1 MKLFK
6 QLYIENRFFY
16 VFLGVICIFILGY
29 PFPFILKL
37 AKVVLFLFLLTV
49 VAEVLWLFN
58 KNIQFKIERKSPR
71 LLSLGD
77 SNTLEL
83 VVKNLASISLKTRII
98 EELPFQLQERDFEV
112 SRDFDPKEEIT
123 LPYTIKP
130 NTRGLYLFG
139 DTLLYLSSKLG
150 LVSRQYRGKN
160 PMEMEVYPSILQ
172 MKKYELAHLNK
183 LHQFLGIKKIRRI
196 GHSYDFEQ
204 IKDYVQGDDYR
215 SLNWKA
221 TGRYNRLMVNQYQDQ
236 NAQPVYCVIDK
247 SRYMKMPFN
256 GMSLLDYSINASL
269 VISNTALKKKDKMG
283 LITFSDK
290 LETVIKADNKPYQLK
305 SILES
310 LYNEKER
317 MPEANYELLYTFL
330 QKSIRQRSLMF
341 LFSNIETKSSLSR
354 ILPLLKGISKN
365 HLVVMIFFENNELTE
380 FATKKPTELKDIYL
394 SVTSQKFISE
404 KEVIIQTLRQNGV
417 HTIFTRPENLT
428 MNTLNKYLELK
439 ARGLI

>member
-1 MKLFK
+1 MKLLK

-16 VFLGVICIFILGY
+16 VFFGVICVFILGY
-29 PFPFILKL
+29 PFAFMLSV
-37 AKVVLFLFLLTV
+37 AKVALFLFLLTV
-49 VAEVLWLFN
+49 TAEILWLFN
-58 KNIQFKIERKSPR
+58 KSIDFKIERKTPK

-77 SNTLEL
+77 NNTLEL
-83 VVKNLASISLKTRII
+83 SIQNLASVSLRTRII
-98 EELPFQLQERDFEV
+98 EELPFQLQERDFEID
-112 SRDFDPKEEIT
+112 RTFAANEEIIF
-123 LPYTIKP
+123 PYTIKP
-130 NTRGLYLFG
+130 NTRGMYSFG
-139 DTLLYLSSKLG
+139 DTLLYLSSKVG
-150 LVSRQYRGKN
+150 LVSRQYRANN
-160 PMEMEVYPSILQ
+160 PLEIEVYPSIIQ

-256 GMSLLDYSINASL
+256 GMSLLDYAINASL

-305 SILES
+305 RILES
-310 LYNEKER
+310 LYNERER
-317 MPEANYELLYTFL
+317 MPEANYELLYTFV

-341 LFSNIETKSSLSR
+341 LFSNIETKSSLER

-380 FATKKPTELKDIYL
+380 FATQKPEELKDIYL
-394 SVTSQKFISE
+394 SVTSQKIISE

>member
-1 MKLFK
+1 
-6 QLYIENRFFY
+6 
-16 VFLGVICIFILGY
+16 
-29 PFPFILKL
+29 
-37 AKVVLFLFLLTV
+37 
-49 VAEVLWLFN
+49 
-58 KNIQFKIERKSPR
+58 
-71 LLSLGD
+71 
-77 SNTLEL
+77 
-83 VVKNLASISLKTRII
+83 
-98 EELPFQLQERDFEV
+98 
-112 SRDFDPKEEIT
+112 
-123 LPYTIKP
+123 
-130 NTRGLYLFG
+130 
-139 DTLLYLSSKLG
+139 
-150 LVSRQYRGKN
+150 
-160 PMEMEVYPSILQ
+160 MEMEVYPSIIQ

-204 IKDYVQGDDYR
+204 IKDYIQGDDYR

-269 VISNTALKKKDKMG
+269 VISNTALKKKDKTG

-290 LETVIKADNKPYQLK
+290 LETVIKADNKPHQLK
-305 SILES
+305 SILEA

-354 ILPLLKGISKN
+354 ILPLLKEISKN

-380 FATKKPTELKDIYL
+380 FATKKPNKLKDIYL